1 MKRIVTILIVFCL
14 YNINAFGQKKYEMV
28 VEKTDGTETAFNVED
43 VKRTYFRERN
53 DGGGGGNTEP
63 SSSISNEQLIGKWI
77 NSKRLWYDSREP
89 QPEEYIYSGNSRYIQ
104 LNGDGTGIVKP
115 YNLFEAEIDGPTVRW
130 ELSGSVLTIIESDG
144 DIEKFTVTGVTS
156 DSLEITWYDNFE
168 GISIREVSFFTR
180 ASSSTD
186 TSNSYIYC
194 PDGNHPHYIDL
205 GLPSGTKWACC
216 NVGASNPEQYGSYLT
231 FDEAQGYNPP
241 SLDQIK
247 ELVNNT
253 SYQWTT
259 QNGVNGG
266 KFTGPNGGSVFLPAA
281 GYFDG
286 SSVGY
291 AGSLGNYW
299 SSAPYY
305 EYGGYALRFLSGYA
319 YWNSN
324 DYREYGLSV
333 RPVR

>member
-1 MKRIVTILIVFCL
+1 MKRFTTLLIAL
-14 YNINAFGQKKYEMV
+14 SIYNIAVLAQKKYEMV
-28 VEKTDGTETAFNVED
+28 VEKTDGTETVFKVED

-53 DGGGGGNTEP
+53 
-63 SSSISNEQLIGKWI
+63 
-77 NSKRLWYDSREP
+77 
-89 QPEEYIYSGNSRYIQ
+89 
-104 LNGDGTGIVKP
+104 
-115 YNLFEAEIDGPTVRW
+115 
-130 ELSGSVLTIIESDG
+130 SGSEG
-144 DIEKFTVTGVTS
+144 Y
-156 DSLEITWYDNFE
+156 IT
-168 GISIREVSFFTR
+168 
-180 ASSSTD
+180 
-186 TSNSYIYC
+186 C

-266 KFTGPNGGSVFLPAA
+266 KFTGSNGGSVFLPAA
-281 GYFDG
+281 GYRNCWDG
-286 SSVGY
+286 QFYSVGSW
-291 AGSLGNYW
+291 GSHW
-299 SSAPYY
+299 SSTPYD
-305 EYGGYALRFLSGYA
+305 EDYGYGFGFLSGDA
-319 YWNSN
+319 GRGGNL
-324 DYREYGLSV
+324 YRKDGRSV